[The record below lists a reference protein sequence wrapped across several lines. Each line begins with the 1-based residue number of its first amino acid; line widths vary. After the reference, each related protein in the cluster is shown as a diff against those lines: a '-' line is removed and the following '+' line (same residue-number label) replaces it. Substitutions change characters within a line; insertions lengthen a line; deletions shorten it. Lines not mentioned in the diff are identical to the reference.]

1 MVDTEA
7 FALDEEQ
14 ASRVLATP
22 LAEFAHCDSR

>member
-14 ASRVLATP
+14 AFRVLGTP
-22 LAEFAHCDSR
+22 LPQFAQSDS